1 MSLKRRHMLR
11 RVAKGF
17 MALALLTMPGPRIA
31 AQTIRKPETPY
42 EVRAVFLYKF
52 AQFTEWPKE
61 AFADENAPFV
71 FGILGKD
78 PFGKDIDIIKG
89 ATLKGRKLE
98 VKYFSE
104 VKEVKN
110 CHILFIS
117 DSEEKWL
124 PEILKALENTSILT
138 VGEMDRFVERNGVL
152 NFLPGREK
160 RPYEINQAAAEKARL
175 RIHSS
180 LLAGKNR

>member
-1 MSLKRRHMLR
+1 
-11 RVAKGF
+11 

-71 FGILGKD
+71 FGILGQD

-98 VKYFSE
+98 VKYFS
-104 VKEVKN
+104 
-110 CHILFIS
+110 
-117 DSEEKWL
+117 SEEKWL

-152 NFLPGREK
+152 NILPGREK

>member
-1 MSLKRRHMLR
+1 MSLKRRHILR
-11 RVAKGF
+11 RVANGS
-17 MALALLTMPGPRIA
+17 MALAFLTMPGPWIA
-31 AQTIRKPETPY
+31 AQPIRKPETPY

-78 PFGKDIDIIKG
+78 PFGNDIDIIKG

-98 VKYFSE
+98 VKYFSHE
-104 VKEVKN
+104 QFRSKVKEVKD

-138 VGEMDRFVERNGVL
+138 VGESEGFARQFVRYL
-152 NFLPGREK
+152 
-160 RPYEINQAAAEKARL
+160 AKAGC
-175 RIHSS
+175 
-180 LLAGKNR
+180 A